1 MDYTELT
8 NKQQTEDCK
17 INDTNWFDE
26 DDADFQALR
35 ASMQARYDNFQRVI
49 ETINAEYGCSLR
61 MTCEACPVQVE
72 GTIDGNGLYFRA
84 RWDAWRL
91 TIAETVKQAISAGRS
106 TDAIFFHESCAGVF
120 DGSWLE
126 PEQLETV
133 LLACLTAYRSG
144 AKNGG
149 YIEL

>member
-1 MDYTELT
+1 MQER
-8 NKQQTEDCK
+8 
-17 INDTNWFDE
+17 
-26 DDADFQALR
+26 DDA
-35 ASMQARYDNFQRVI
+35 FQRI
-49 ETINAEYGCSLR
+49 LKTISADFNCELR

-84 RWDAWRL
+84 RWDSWRL
-91 TIAETVKQAISAGRS
+91 AIAETIDQAITAGRS
-106 TDAIFFHESCAGVF
+106 ADAIFYHESCAGVF

-126 PEQLETV
+126 PEQLDV
-133 LLACLTAYRSG
+133 AMRACLTAYRNG